1 MSDGTDGEG
10 GAVEKVTLRDVTQ
23 HGGFLVL
30 EDGRSLRV
38 QSAIHLQRFSG
49 CRRRGLR
56 FPKIMAA
63 WRSL

>member
-10 GAVEKVTLRDVTQ
+10 GAVEKVTWRDVTQ
-23 HGGFLVL
+23 HGGVLVL

-38 QSAIHLQRFSG
+38 RSGDTSATIFWMPTTRLE
-49 CRRRGLR
+49 